1 MSDYRNAFVSPGEL
15 ESLAGMAPDEIG
27 FVLWYLREKGAVT
40 GSDSSPDYSISA
52 KGVDILE
59 NAHHQGSVRVDAV
72 VDDTLSDANG

>member
-15 ESLAGMAPDEIG
+15 ESLTGMAPDEIG
-27 FVLWYLREKGAVT
+27 FVLWYLREKGAIT

-59 NAHHQGSVRVDAV
+59 SAHQGDVRVGAV
-72 VDDTLSDANG
+72 ADDTFPDINR